1 MNTRDIIECIVI
13 PMLNSDDSGVS
24 DTAGQIIRELRER
37 CYLLPAQDYR
47 MEAIRAWATAAR
59 YAYANSQ
66 VSHAAQKDLLYSL
79 DRIID
84 MAGEQ

>member
-47 MEAIRAWATAAR
+47 MEAIRAWATAAQ
-59 YAYANSQ
+59 A
-66 VSHAAQKDLLYSL
+66 KCLDLNTYEPSEAVDIL
-79 DRIID
+79 DRIIKL
-84 MAGEQ
+84 AGDR